1 MTNTTTTPAVTNAL
15 SGYKTYIVAGLGLLY
30 FIVAFFT
37 GHIDSN
43 TAASGILNSAAL
55 ATLRSALTTY
65 LGPLTGFALD
75 RLIGDLGAF
84 LDQEKASSKLTV
96 TRKSSYEK

>member
-30 FIVAFFT
+30 FISAFFT

-43 TAASGILNSAAL
+43 TAATGIMNSAAL
-55 ATLRSALTTY
+55 ASIRSALTTY
-65 LGPLTGFALD
+65 LGPLAGFAMD
-75 RLIGDLGAF
+75 RIISDLGAF
-84 LDQEKASSKLTV
+84 LDQERSTNKLTFN
-96 TRKSSYEK
+96 RKSSYEK